1 MTVDH
6 RYYRSSVNDHKITKN
21 VYSDKKDT
29 ITKKK
34 TKRNKSEKNKYIQN
48 NSKVTFSGKNEKKHF
63 SVLHQKFALCGHD
76 VRPDVTF
83 E

>member
-29 ITKKK
+29 ITKEKQK
-34 TKRNKSEKNKYIQN
+34 TKRNKLSQKNQNKYIQN
-48 NSKVTFSGKNEKKHF
+48 NSKITFSGKNE
-63 SVLHQKFALCGHD
+63 VLF
-76 VRPDVTF
+76 F
-83 E
+83 